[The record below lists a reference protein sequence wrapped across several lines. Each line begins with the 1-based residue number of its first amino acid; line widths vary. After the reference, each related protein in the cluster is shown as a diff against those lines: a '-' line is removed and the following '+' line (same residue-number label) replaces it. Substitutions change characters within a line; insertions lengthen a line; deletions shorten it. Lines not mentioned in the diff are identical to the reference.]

1 MDDERGV
8 ISGTEFDL
16 FRLWDK
22 LAVGPKNKGDSLPK
36 LKLSAESREQ
46 IDPWHA
52 ASVGCDGDGKS
63 L

>member
-8 ISGTEFDL
+8 ISGTEFDFL
-16 FRLWDK
+16 CLWGK
-22 LAVGPKNKGDSLPK
+22 LDVGPKNRGDSLPK
-36 LKLSAESREQ
+36 LKLSVESREE

>member
-16 FRLWDK
+16 FRLWGK

-36 LKLSAESREQ
+36 LKLSAESRSPRVLGW
-46 IDPWHA
+46 DNLTD
-52 ASVGCDGDGKS
+52 S
-63 L
+63 